1 VTRQQLLAQLLGNI
15 SDEYDKSAGSF
26 FYDALMPAAIV
37 LEGIYANIEKILPHA
52 FAKTAAG
59 IYLDYKAAEQ
69 GLTRKEAAKASGSV
83 TVSGNNGAVIKAS
96 DKVASDTVTF
106 TVMQNGTVTNGNVA
120 VSVECDTAGAVGN
133 LPAGIINRFPVT
145 LSGIISVTNTE
156 PTSGGYDAE
165 TDDELRERYFEKVS
179 RPLAGGNIYDYMLWA
194 KEVGGVGEVKVQPLW
209 NGNGTVKVMV
219 IDSGGAAADSTLIA
233 KVTANIEQKRP
244 VGASVTVVSAEPLPI
259 NISVRIYIK
268 EGYLLEDIK
277 TNIQSA
283 VSAYLK
289 NIAFQQDYVSYAQIG
304 SRVLVQDGV
313 LDYQELLVN
322 SGSGNVVVS
331 ENQVPVL
338 GTLEVS
344 V

>member
-1 VTRQQLLAQLLGNI
+1 VTRQILLAQLLANI

-37 LEGIYANIEKILPHA
+37 LEGIYADIEKILPHA
-52 FAKTAAG
+52 FARTASG
-59 IYLDYKAAEQ
+59 IYLDYKVAEQ
-69 GLTRKEAAKASGSV
+69 GLTRKEAAKAAGTV
-83 TVSGNNGAVIKAS
+83 TITGNNGAVIKTG
-96 DKVASDTVTF
+96 DKVSSDTVTF
-106 TVMQNGTVTNGNVA
+106 SVTESGTIVNGSISVP
-120 VSVECDTAGAVGN
+120 VECETAGSVGN
-133 LPAGIINRFPVT
+133 LPAGTINRFPVT
-145 LSGIISVTNTE
+145 LSGIISVTNTV
-156 PTSGGYDAE
+156 PTSGGYDTE

-179 RPLAGGNIYDYMLWA
+179 RPLAGGNVYDYMLWA

-209 NGNGTVKVMV
+209 NGNGTVRVMV
-219 IDSGGAAADSTLIA
+219 IDSTGSAADSALIA
-233 KVTANIEQKRP
+233 TVAEGIEQKRP

-268 EGYLLEDIK
+268 EGYVLDEIK
-277 TNIQSA
+277 TGIQNA

-289 NIAFQQDYVSYAQIG
+289 SIAFQQDYVSFAQIG

-313 LDYQELLVN
+313 SDYQELLVN
-322 SGSGNVVVS
+322 GGSGNVTVS

-338 GTLEVS
+338 GTLGVS